1 MHETTRRSFT
11 RLAAAGAA
19 SAVMFNIVRVL
30 GDTPQ
35 FQYKFGSDLPL
46 SHPNTLRLK
55 EAVDRIREQSG
66 GRLSI
71 AIFANNVLGGDTS
84 MLSQLRG
91 GALEFLVFGGDI
103 LATILPVADL
113 AGTPYAFQELR
124 SGLGRGR
131 RRCRR
136 SICASGSPASAST
149 CWRASGISA
158 FARSPATFA
167 RSTTPADLK
176 GFKIRVPV
184 SPMRLAMFKALG
196 ASPTTLNFAELYSA
210 LQTHLVDGQ
219 ETPLVVIE
227 TAKLYEV
234 QKYCSITRHVWTGQ
248 LTLANMAAWQRLPA
262 DLRQIAAQNINA
274 AAVTSRADVVKMEAS
289 ARQRMAAHG
298 LVFNDPDPLPFRD
311 ALKTSGFYAEWRGR
325 FGNEAW
331 GLLEK
336 YSGALG

>member
-1 MHETTRRSFT
+1 MQDITRRSFV

-19 SAVMFNIVRVL
+19 SVAMFNIVRAL

-46 SHPNTLRLK
+46 SHPNTQRLK
-55 EAVDRIREQSG
+55 EAADRIHQQSG

-113 AGTPYAFQELR
+113 AGTPYAFKNYDQVWAAVDGDVGRYLQKR
-124 SGLGRGR
+124 IAGVGIHVLARQWDLGFRQITSNIR
-131 RRCRR
+131 PIN
-136 SICASGSPASAST
+136 S
-149 CWRASGISA
+149 
-158 FARSPATFA
+158 
-167 RSTTPADLK
+167 PADLK

-184 SPMRLAMFKALG
+184 SPMRLGMFKALG
-196 ASPTTLNFAELYSA
+196 ASPTTLNFSELYSA

-262 DLRQIAAQNINA
+262 DLRQIAARNINA

-311 ALKTSGFYAEWRGR
+311 VLKTSGFYAEWRGR
-325 FGNEAW
+325 FGGEAW

>member
-1 MHETTRRSFT
+1 MDQTTRRSFT
-11 RLAAAGAA
+11 RLVAAGAA
-19 SAVMFNIVRVL
+19 SAAMFNIVRAR

-35 FQYKFGSDLPL
+35 FHYKFGSDLPL

-66 GRLSI
+66 GRLTI
-71 AIFANNVLGGDTS
+71 DIFANNVLGGDTS

-91 GALEFLVFGGDI
+91 GALELLGFGGDI

-113 AGTPYAFQELR
+113 AGTPYAFKNYDQVWAAVDGDVGVYLQKR
-124 SGLGRGR
+124 IAGVGIHMLARQWDLGFRQITSNIR
-131 RRCRR
+131 PIK
-136 SICASGSPASAST
+136 S
-149 CWRASGISA
+149 
-158 FARSPATFA
+158 
-167 RSTTPADLK
+167 PADLK

-248 LTLANMAAWQRLPA
+248 LTLANMAAWQRLPQ
-262 DLRQIAAQNINA
+262 DLRQLAAQNINA
-274 AAVTSRADVVKMEAS
+274 AAVASRADVVKMEAS

-298 LVFNDPDPLPFRD
+298 LVFNDPDPQPFRD
-311 ALKTSGFYAEWRGR
+311 ALKTLGFYAEWRGR

-331 GLLEK
+331 TLLEK